1 MIIQTLQVFERET
14 FTQFERKEFPM
25 ADRTPF
31 EDDIQEQPE
40 ALRRLAASAA
50 LPAQVLGAVERPEQR
65 IVLTGMGS
73 SHFAGI
79 PTWRRLVAAGRPA
92 WNVDAGQL
100 LDAPGLLGVG
110 TTLVATS
117 QSGAS
122 GEVAELLDR
131 RASGA
136 VSFDQAI
143 GIADAADS
151 VLAQSSDTFLPLHSG
166 PEATVSTKSY
176 LNTLGVHRLFSAAA
190 LGEDQL
196 AVRAELLLAAELV
209 AAAISRVDTAE
220 LAASVA
226 GHPRRRLAFVGWGDH
241 AATALYSALI
251 TKESS
256 KVAAEGYIGGQFRHG
271 PFELA
276 GDGLTVV
283 LFGSSAAEPDA
294 SLRRLA
300 EDLVASGSRVVLVGD
315 DSVPGAVTIE
325 VERGDGLTA
334 LMVDSVVV
342 QLLAVDLAR
351 ANGVVPGEFLF
362 GSKITTV
369 V

>member
-1 MIIQTLQVFERET
+1 
-14 FTQFERKEFPM
+14 M

-31 EDDIQEQPE
+31 EDDILEQPE
-40 ALRRLAASAA
+40 ALRRLAASAGA
-50 LPAQVLGAVERPEQR
+50 PTGLGAAERTEQR
-65 IVLTGMGS
+65 IILTGMGS

-100 LDAPGLLGVG
+100 LDAPGLLRAGS
-110 TTLVATS
+110 TLVATS

-122 GEVAELLDR
+122 GEVAELLER
-131 RASGA
+131 RSAGTL
-136 VSFDQAI
+136 SFDRAI
-143 GIADAADS
+143 GIADAPDS
-151 VLAQSSDTFLPLHSG
+151 ILAQESDTFLPLLSG
-166 PEATVSTKSY
+166 TEATVSTKSY
-176 LNTLGVHRLFSAAA
+176 LNTLGVHRLFSASV
-190 LGEDQL
+190 LGEDTL
-196 AVRAELLLAAELV
+196 SIRAELL
-209 AAAISRVDTAE
+209 AAADLVEQAITRVDTAA

-226 GHPRRRLAFVGWGDH
+226 GHPQRRLAFVGRGDH

-283 LFGSSAAEPDA
+283 LFGSRAADPDP

-300 EDLVASGSRVVLVGD
+300 EDLVASGSRVVFVGD
-315 DSVPGAVTIE
+315 DSVPGALTID
-325 VERGDGLTA
+325 VERGSGLA
-334 LMVDSVVV
+334 ELLVDSVVA
-342 QLLAVDLAR
+342 QLLAVELAK

>member
-1 MIIQTLQVFERET
+1 
-14 FTQFERKEFPM
+14 M

-31 EDDIQEQPE
+31 EVDILEQPD
-40 ALRRLAASAA
+40 ALRRLAASAGW
-50 LPAQVLGAVERPEQR
+50 PSGMGSAQRTEQR

-73 SHFAGI
+73 SFFAGI

-100 LDAPGLLGVG
+100 LDAPGLLGAG
-110 TTLVATS
+110 STLVATS

-122 GEVAELLDR
+122 GEVAELLER
-131 RASGA
+131 RTAGD
-136 VSFDQAI
+136 VSVDQVI
-143 GIADAADS
+143 GIADAPDS
-151 VLAQSSDTFLPLHSG
+151 PLGLRSDTFLPLLSG
-166 PEATVSTKSY
+166 AEATVSTKSY
-176 LNTLGVHRLFSAAA
+176 LNTLGVHRLFSASV
-190 LGEDQL
+190 LGEDAL
-196 AVRAELLLAAELV
+196 PVRADLLAAADLV
-209 AAAISRVDTAE
+209 AQAIASVDTRA
-220 LAASVA
+220 LAASIA
-226 GHPRRRLAFVGWGDH
+226 DHPRRRLAFVGRGDH

-283 LFGSSAAEPDA
+283 LFGSRAAEPDP

-300 EDLVASGSRVVLVGD
+300 DDLVASGSRVVFVGD
-315 DSVPGAVTIE
+315 DSVPGALTIE
-325 VERGDGLTA
+325 VERGTGLTE
-334 LMVDSVVV
+334 LLVDAVVA
-342 QLLAVDLAR
+342 QLLAVELAR

>member
-1 MIIQTLQVFERET
+1 
-14 FTQFERKEFPM
+14 M

-31 EDDIQEQPE
+31 EEDILEQPE

-50 LPAQVLGAVERPEQR
+50 FPAAGLGAVERAEQR
-65 IVLTGMGS
+65 IILTGMGS

-79 PTWRRLVAAGRPA
+79 PTWRRLVTAGRPA

-100 LDAPGLLGVG
+100 LDAPGLLRTGS
-110 TTLVATS
+110 TLVATS

-122 GEVAELLDR
+122 GEVAELLER
-131 RASGA
+131 RAAGTL
-136 VSFDQAI
+136 SFDQAI
-143 GIADAADS
+143 GIADAPDS
-151 VLAQSSDTFLPLHSG
+151 LLAQGSDTFLPLLSG
-166 PEATVSTKSY
+166 TEATVSTKSY
-176 LNTLGVHRLFSAAA
+176 LNTLGVHRLFSASV
-190 LGEDQL
+190 LGEDSL
-196 AVRAELLLAAELV
+196 SVRAELL
-209 AAAISRVDTAE
+209 AAADLVEQAIIGVDTAE

-226 GHPRRRLAFVGWGDH
+226 GHPRRRLAFVGRGDH

-283 LFGSSAAEPDA
+283 LFGSRADEPDP
-294 SLRRLA
+294 SQRRLA
-300 EDLVASGSRVVLVGD
+300 EDLVASGSRVVFVGD
-315 DSVPGAVTIE
+315 DSVPGALTIE
-325 VERGDGLTA
+325 VDRGSDLTA
-334 LMVDSVVV
+334 LLVDSVVA
-342 QLLAVDLAR
+342 QLLAVELAK

>member
-1 MIIQTLQVFERET
+1 
-14 FTQFERKEFPM
+14 M

-31 EDDIQEQPE
+31 EDDIQEQPD
-40 ALRRLAASAA
+40 ALRRLASSAPLADEA
-50 LPAQVLGAVERPEQR
+50 LATARRNDQR

-79 PTWRRLVAAGRPA
+79 PTWRRLVGTGRAA

-100 LDAPGLLGVG
+100 LDAPGLLGTG
-110 TTLVATS
+110 STLVATS
-117 QSGAS
+117 QSGGS
-122 GEVAELLDR
+122 GEVVELLES
-131 RASGA
+131 RAAGD
-136 VSFDQAI
+136 VSVDQLI
-143 GIADAADS
+143 GIADSADS
-151 VLAQSSDTFLPLHSG
+151 PLASRSDTFLPLLSG

-176 LNTLGVHRLFSAAA
+176 LNTLGVHALFSASI
-190 LGEDQL
+190 LDEDQNL
-196 AVRAELLLAAELV
+196 VRDELH
-209 AAAISRVDTAE
+209 AAAGLVTAAIAGIDTAA
-220 LAASVA
+220 LAASIVD
-226 GHPRRRLAFVGWGDH
+226 HPRRRLAFVGRGDH

-271 PFELA
+271 PLELA

-283 LFGSSAAEPDA
+283 LFGSRAADPDR

-300 EDLVASGSRVVLVGD
+300 EDLVASGSRVVFVGD
-315 DSVPGAVTIE
+315 DSLPGALTIE
-325 VERGDGLTA
+325 VERGTGLPA
-334 LMVDSVVV
+334 LLVDSVVA

-351 ANGVVPGEFLF
+351 ANGVVPGAFLF

>member
-1 MIIQTLQVFERET
+1 
-14 FTQFERKEFPM
+14 M

-31 EDDIQEQPE
+31 EDDILEQPE
-40 ALRRLAASAA
+40 ALRRLAASAGS
-50 LPAQVLGAVERPEQR
+50 PEGLGAAQRSDQR

-100 LDAPGLLGVG
+100 LDAPGLLRSGS
-110 TTLVATS
+110 TLVATS

-122 GEVAELLDR
+122 GEVAELLER
-131 RASGA
+131 RSAGTL
-136 VSFDQAI
+136 SFDQAI
-143 GIADAADS
+143 GIADAPDS
-151 VLAQSSDTFLPLHSG
+151 ILARNSDTFLPLLSG
-166 PEATVSTKSY
+166 AEATVSTKSY
-176 LNTLGVHRLFSAAA
+176 LNTLGVHRLFSASV
-190 LGEDQL
+190 LGEDTL
-196 AVRAELLLAAELV
+196 SIRAELL
-209 AAAISRVDTAE
+209 AAADLVERAIARVDTTA

-226 GHPRRRLAFVGWGDH
+226 GHPQRRLAFVGRGDH

-283 LFGSSAAEPDA
+283 LFGSRAAEPDP

-300 EDLVASGSRVVLVGD
+300 EDLVASGSRVVFVGD
-315 DSVPGAVTIE
+315 DSVAGALTVD
-325 VERGDGLTA
+325 VERGTGLA
-334 LMVDSVVV
+334 ELLVDSVVA
-342 QLLAVDLAR
+342 QLLAVELAK